1 MTLAHGLMSAYATS
15 MGRGQMEF
23 MKEKV
28 FVTFSLVAGMPAIVA
43 TAEPSGGPLSVQDKQ
58 TTRRR
63 PSLRRLDEHS
73 ALRRWVRVPL
83 HVSRKKV

>member
-1 MTLAHGLMSAYATS
+1 
-15 MGRGQMEF
+15 MEF

-28 FVTFSLVAGMPAIVA
+28 FVTFSMVAGVPAIVA
-43 TAEPSGGPLSVQDKQ
+43 TAEPSGGPLNVQDKQ

-63 PSLRRLDEHS
+63 PSLRRRLDANP

-83 HVSRKKV
+83 HVTRKKV